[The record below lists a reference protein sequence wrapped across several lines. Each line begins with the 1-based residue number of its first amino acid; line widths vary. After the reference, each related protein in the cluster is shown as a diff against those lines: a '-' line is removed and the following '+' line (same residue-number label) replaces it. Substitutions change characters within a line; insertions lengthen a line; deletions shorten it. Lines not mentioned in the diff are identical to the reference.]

1 MGCCVSSR
9 TKRGGRFLIDRF
21 GFVDSFGN
29 PRCEQGQGFSTAVS
43 SEPLTKGQ
51 RFRCVLTHGSVGT
64 EIGFVSRGFVMDDD
78 HREQHLARMTIHS
91 GDVDIGGSMSTSVST
106 LSGLKHFAQPT
117 TKPAKGDTIELR
129 VSDVED
135 GLVQIRLNG
144 SEGCGGT
151 GWRDFAGEHR
161 LMPGLDL
168 RVYLNLMQGTVLSG
182 CEFLRATT
190 EADAAVEEEEG
201 VGGEGSGGVGQVYPL
216 RGRRSKRPSINSS
229 SHSSLSSPP
238 RPSLASESETQ
249 SQDEHLLA
257 PL

>member
-1 MGCCVSSR
+1 
-9 TKRGGRFLIDRF
+9 
-21 GFVDSFGN
+21 
-29 PRCEQGQGFSTAVS
+29 
-43 SEPLTKGQ
+43 
-51 RFRCVLTHGSVGT
+51 
-64 EIGFVSRGFVMDDD
+64 
-78 HREQHLARMTIHS
+78 
-91 GDVDIGGSMSTSVST
+91 MSTSVST

-151 GWRDFAGEHR
+151 GWKDFAGEHR

-190 EADAAVEEEEG
+190 EADAAEAL
-201 VGGEGSGGVGQVYPL
+201 PL
-216 RGRRSKRPSINSS
+216 G
-229 SHSSLSSPP
+229 
-238 RPSLASESETQ
+238 
-249 SQDEHLLA
+249 
-257 PL
+257 